1 MTSTSEKKMSPIQN
15 MALDLLEQT
24 KKVTKDLEKEYEQ
37 FLIEKKKFEDEQE
50 ALSEKYK
57 INESVIELNVG
68 GVFFTTLKSTL
79 LRAEGKQKTKLK
91 NKEQCLEQCFQ
102 EGFPIQ
108 EINKN
113 RYDPG
118 PKDIQGR
125 YFLDRPPKPFG
136 KILDVLRTGNKVK

>member
-1 MTSTSEKKMSPIQN
+1 MSSTSEKKMSPIQN

-24 KKVTKDLEKEYEQ
+24 KKVTKELEKEYEQ

-79 LRAEGKQKTKLK
+79 LRAEGKQKKKIKKQGTMLGAM
-91 NKEQCLEQCFQ
+91 FS
-102 EGFPIQ
+102 GRFP
-108 EINKN
+108 NSRN
-113 RYDPG
+113 
-118 PKDIQGR
+118 
-125 YFLDRPPKPFG
+125 
-136 KILDVLRTGNKVK
+136 